1 VVEQSS
7 LHRQI
12 ERSAHDHVNFE
23 HGLWREPIT
32 VAAAGCGQVLVE
44 IVEVVARSRRNGTCP
59 MAGAM

>member
-12 ERSAHDHVNFE
+12 ERGAHEHVDLE
-23 HGLWREPIT
+23 HRLGGEPIT
-32 VAAAGCGQVLVE
+32 VAAADGGEAFVQVVE
-44 IVEVVARSRRNGTCP
+44 WSARSRRNGTCP